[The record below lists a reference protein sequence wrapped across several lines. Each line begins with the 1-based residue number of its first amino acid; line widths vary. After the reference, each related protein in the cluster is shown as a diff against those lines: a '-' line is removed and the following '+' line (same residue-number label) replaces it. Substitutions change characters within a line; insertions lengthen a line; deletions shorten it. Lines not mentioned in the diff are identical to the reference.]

1 VKVLHVITGLGIGGA
16 ETQLRSLVAHS
27 RHESEVVCLY
37 NPGPIA
43 AELRAAGVRVVDLG
57 MRSNRDVAAVRRL
70 ASVMRAGCYD
80 VVHTHLYRACI
91 YGRLA
96 ARLAS
101 VPVIV
106 ATEHSLQD
114 GQLEGR
120 VATRSVRALYRASE
134 ALGDV
139 TIAVSAAVRGDLLGW
154 GVPADRVVQVPN
166 GVELGALVFDPAERA
181 TTRGALGLYPEAQV
195 IGAVGRLHPGKR
207 FDFLLES
214 TAPLLHRGRHLLV
227 VGDGPQRD
235 RLEEQA
241 ADLGVADQVIFVG
254 ERSPRP
260 FLAAMDVFASP
271 SLFETFGLSVVEAL
285 ANGLPVAYRR
295 CPALEELESPVPG
308 AVWVGH
314 DADMRAVLH
323 RLLTGTRAADRA
335 APAELSALGMVEIAR
350 AVDDVYER
358 VTDGGYRPAT
368 AGAMEESGR

>member
-1 VKVLHVITGLGIGGA
+1 VRVLHVITGLGIGGA

-43 AELRAAGVRVVDLG
+43 AELRAAGVRVIDLG

-70 ASVMRAGCYD
+70 ASVMRVGCYD

-101 VPVIV
+101 VPRIV

-134 ALGDV
+134 ALGDI
-139 TIAVSAAVRGDLLGW
+139 TIAVSAAVRDDLLGW

-166 GVELGALVFDPAERA
+166 GVELGELVFDPAERV
-181 TTRGALGLYPEAQV
+181 TTRGALGLSPEAQV

-214 TAPLLHRGRHLLV
+214 AAPLLHPGRHLLI

-241 ADLGVADQVIFVG
+241 AGLGVADQVIFVG

-271 SLFETFGLSVVEAL
+271 SSFETFGLSVVEAL
-285 ANGLPVAYRR
+285 ANGLPVVYRR
-295 CPALEELESPVPG
+295 CPALEELGSPVPG
-308 AVWVGH
+308 AEWVGH

-323 RLLTGTRAADRA
+323 RLLTGARAADRA
-335 APAELSALGMVEIAR
+335 APVELSALGMAEIAR

-358 VTDGGYRPAT
+358 VTDRRRRPAT
-368 AGAMEESGR
+368 AGAMEGSGR